1 MFDSFELDSAVR
13 VRHIAAST
21 GSPVAR
27 CQREQGMA
35 TMPPLSEYTN
45 SGHPM
50 PEGGDPLRGVAL
62 LAVERVGLRLS
73 AWHQAREVAVA
84 HSSGNV
90 QRWLCACETRWGRS
104 PLGRGASTSDF
115 RPRSAGPTTGWG
127 MSPADVAAEL
137 TPVLKRARV
146 VAAEAEAVAWWL
158 TTLYG
163 HVGEPVPCRVVP
175 LDELYRDL
183 LPRNL
188 LAEIERMKIVSHA
201 DHRAALL
208 HPDVPHIVLEATRAI
223 ESLRQIAYRVEIG
236 RAVVGAERPAHD
248 P

>member
-1 MFDSFELDSAVR
+1 
-13 VRHIAAST
+13 
-21 GSPVAR
+21 
-27 CQREQGMA
+27 MA

-62 LAVERVGLRLS
+62 IAVERVGLMLS
-73 AWHQAREVAVA
+73 TWHQPREIAVA
-84 HSSGNV
+84 HTSGDV
-90 QRWLCACETRWGRS
+90 RRWLCACETRWHRI
-104 PLGRGASTSDF
+104 PPGRGANASGS
-115 RPRSAGPTTGWG
+115 RRRSADPTPGWG
-127 MSPADVAAEL
+127 MHPAEVAAEL

-175 LDELYRDL
+175 LDDLYREL
-183 LPRNL
+183 LPGNL
-188 LAEIERMKIVSHA
+188 VPEIERMKIVSHA
-201 DHRAALL
+201 DHRATLL
-208 HPDVPHIVLEATRAI
+208 HPDVPQAVLEATRAV

-236 RAVVGAERPAHD
+236 RAVACAQGPTHGS
-248 P
+248 